1 MRVWCLLASLSAALV
16 GGHVMAADSPASD
29 GFITYCSGRFA
40 YLISPDGTNKVQ
52 LAQARLALQDLA
64 LAPDGVT
71 MAWVRG
77 TAFIS
82 HVHVQTDTATA
93 TVVDIIRGRD
103 QQVGFLGFRPDSS
116 ALLYSGGG
124 RVVLVDLPSCRA
136 RVVAR
141 GDRGQWVAGGPQFI
155 YETGA
160 RDEDEEIGLHLSSV
174 DGDRDELMVPYGCQ
188 AVVSPDGARIA
199 YRMPFASDDPRVY
212 TMELSTRQAREMDQ
226 STRFDRPL
234 VFSPDGA
241 RLLVDRADLS
251 GDALRFELC
260 VLDVATG
267 AVTRLHS
274 GGTDTY
280 EAAFSP
286 SGERVCFAAT
296 VDGRRGLYTVDADGK
311 NVSAIAP
318 NDGDVRSPRWRQ
330 GR

>member
-1 MRVWCLLASLSAALV
+1 MALV
-16 GGHVMAADSPASD
+16 GGHATAADSPASE
-29 GFITYCSGRFA
+29 GLITYCSGPFA

-52 LAQARLALQDLA
+52 LAHARMALQDVA

-82 HVHVQTDTATA
+82 HVYVQVDAATTMA
-93 TVVDIIRGRD
+93 VDVIRGRN
-103 QQVGFLGFRPDSS
+103 QRVGCLGFRPDSS

-124 RVVLVDLPSCRA
+124 RVVLVDLPSCRT

-160 RDEDEEIGLHLSSV
+160 REEDEEIGLHLASV
-174 DGDRDELMVPYGCQ
+174 EGGPDELVVPYGCQ
-188 AVVSPDGARIA
+188 AVVSADGARIA

-212 TMELSTRQAREMDQ
+212 IMELASRQSREMDQ

-234 VFSPDGA
+234 AFSPDGGL
-241 RLLVDRADLS
+241 LLVDRADLS
-251 GDALRFELC
+251 GDALCFQLC

-267 AVTRLHS
+267 GIARLHS
-274 GGTDTY
+274 GSTETY

-286 SGERVCFAAT
+286 GGQRVCFAAT
-296 VDGRRGLYTVDADGK
+296 VDGRRMLHTVSIDGQGLSIV
-311 NVSAIAP
+311 AP
-318 NDGDVRSPRWRQ
+318 DDGDVRSPHWRQ